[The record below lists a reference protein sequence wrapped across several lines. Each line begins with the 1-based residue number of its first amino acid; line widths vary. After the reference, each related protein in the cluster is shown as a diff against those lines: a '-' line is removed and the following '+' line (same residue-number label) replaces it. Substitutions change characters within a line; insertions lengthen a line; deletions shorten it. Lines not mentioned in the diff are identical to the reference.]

1 MHLENKLDFAL
12 RNNSDVFAVSS
23 DACSIEVHILAQGWL
38 GCRME
43 VEPRTSETNGASV
56 PAISLIFELDLRSI
70 ETSFYIFGTVVLV
83 VNGTGSWVT

>member
-1 MHLENKLDFAL
+1 
-12 RNNSDVFAVSS
+12 
-23 DACSIEVHILAQGWL
+23 
-38 GCRME
+38 ME